1 MYHLGET
8 GFLIKITIMK
18 DFLMGIHALIL
29 YMLDISEYYVL
40 I

>member
-18 DFLMGIHALIL
+18 NFLMGIHVF
-29 YMLDISEYYVL
+29 VL
-40 I
+40 TFA